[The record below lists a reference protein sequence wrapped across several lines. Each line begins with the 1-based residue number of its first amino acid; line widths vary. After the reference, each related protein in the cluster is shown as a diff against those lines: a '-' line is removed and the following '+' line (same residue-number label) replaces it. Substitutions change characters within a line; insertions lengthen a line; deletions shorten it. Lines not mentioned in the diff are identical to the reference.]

1 MHLTPFRYVVDK
13 YSTIFFDAFG
23 VLKNHS
29 GLIAG
34 IESTFNYLEEH
45 NINYFI
51 ITNDA
56 SRGPL
61 ELAQD
66 YQDRGLKHIT
76 KEKIVS
82 SGMLARE
89 YLKLKVKKGTVA
101 YLGTKQSAHY
111 LQTSGINTISIADL
125 DLENA
130 SDISALVFMDDE
142 GYDWQLDINKALNLL
157 RTVNIPAIVSNTD
170 KTYPT
175 SKSEVAIAAGALA
188 NMLENIS
195 GKSFIRFGKPDAQ
208 MFIFAHEHAI
218 QQGGTTDR
226 SKILMVGDTLGTDIL
241 GGNKFGLD
249 TALVLTGNT
258 LEKYADMR
266 ITTSGISPTYICPD
280 AVID

>member
-1 MHLTPFRYVVDK
+1 MLITPFKSIVNQ

-23 VLKNHS
+23 VLKNHG
-29 GLIAG
+29 GLIPG
-34 IESTFNYLEEH
+34 IEDTFKYLEDN
-45 NINYFI
+45 NIEYFI

-61 ELAQD
+61 ELAED
-66 YQDRGLKHIT
+66 YQTRGLKQIT
-76 KEKIVS
+76 KSKIVS

-89 YLKLKVKKGTVA
+89 YLKLKVKEGTVA
-101 YLGTKQSAHY
+101 YLGTDASAHY
-111 LQTSGINTISIADL
+111 LQTSGINTVSIGDL
-125 DLENA
+125 NLDDAE
-130 SDISALVFMDDE
+130 SIKALVFMDDE
-142 GYDWQLDINKALNLL
+142 GYDWQKDINKALNLL
-157 RTVNIPAIVSNTD
+157 RMVNIPAIISNTD

-188 NMLENIS
+188 NMIEDIS

-208 MFIFAHEHAI
+208 MFIFAHEHAVA
-218 QQGGTTDR
+218 QGGTSDR

-266 ITTSGISPTYICPD
+266 ITTSGIAPTYICHS
-280 AVID
+280 AVIE